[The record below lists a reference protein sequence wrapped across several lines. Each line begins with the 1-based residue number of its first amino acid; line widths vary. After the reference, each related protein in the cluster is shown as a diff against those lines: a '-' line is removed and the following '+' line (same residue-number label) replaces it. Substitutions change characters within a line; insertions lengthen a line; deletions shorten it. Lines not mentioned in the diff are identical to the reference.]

1 MFPAHH
7 AHGHG
12 TAGLQLRHCTAA
24 DAERRVV
31 SWLALDVLHILSTS
45 STRGPLHAVCPRGE
59 SRGDLRRASGSHVS
73 VFAAV
78 LLGVPL
84 LFRTRCVFRIQRSLG
99 SVNCCQ

>member
-78 LLGVPL
+78 LEVFPTPCTEPV
-84 LFRTRCVFRIQRSLG
+84 RARVTRRSTHE
-99 SVNCCQ
+99 QII